1 MAGPC
6 LLLRELQGPLNPSK
20 DEEEE
25 DCAQEDEEDQDSE
38 FVDAE
43 ELCSGGIKAGS
54 LPGRLRGER
63 PPAGPVLQG
72 SFVFHCS
79 MLGAS
84 RGCQVD
90 LWHGCFV
97 ILNMK

>member
-43 ELCSGGIKAGS
+43 ELCSGGIKAAS
-54 LPGRLRGER
+54 LGVSAVSDRRLGRVYRVLSLFTA
-63 PPAGPVLQG
+63 PCPAPIAV
-72 SFVFHCS
+72 V
-79 MLGAS
+79 
-84 RGCQVD
+84 R
-90 LWHGCFV
+90 
-97 ILNMK
+97 

>member
-1 MAGPC
+1 MAGQC
-6 LLLRELQGPLNPSK
+6 LLRELRGPLNPCK
-20 DEEEE
+20 DDEEEE

-63 PPAGPVLQG
+63 ARLGRVYRVLSIFTAPRPRHSRLSGRPVAWLL
-72 SFVFHCS
+72 H
-79 MLGAS
+79 
-84 RGCQVD
+84 RT
-90 LWHGCFV
+90 
-97 ILNMK
+97 